1 MPIHNLLNWLKTNK
15 GLHSRWRLSFARVLL
30 YQVTPKNRRKGH
42 RCSPCP
48 SSRNPLLRGEFGR
61 ALGSGGALEFGLVDR
76 SGLESLLYI
85 QIQISFLMIDL
96 LVNSTIHIQPD
107 YTRPNTTNW
116 LELNQKAVS
125 REIFLPPTNIDTEE
139 LQLTVNRDQL

>member
-1 MPIHNLLNWLKTNK
+1 MPSLNERTNEPV
-15 GLHSRWRLSFARVLL
+15 HA
-30 YQVTPKNRRKGH
+30 
-42 RCSPCP
+42 
-48 SSRNPLLRGEFGR
+48 
-61 ALGSGGALEFGLVDR
+61 
-76 SGLESLLYI
+76 
-85 QIQISFLMIDL
+85 IDL